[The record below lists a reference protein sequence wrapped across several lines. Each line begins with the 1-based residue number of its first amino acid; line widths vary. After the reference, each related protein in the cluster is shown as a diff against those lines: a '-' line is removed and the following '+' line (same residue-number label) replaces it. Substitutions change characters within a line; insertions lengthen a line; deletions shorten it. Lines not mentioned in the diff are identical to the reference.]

1 MVKTA
6 RVRKAVKKRSKDE
19 AGNCNAGEVRKWHM
33 YRGVG
38 QKKAVKWAWEKKS
51 PRRRRFHK
59 PHTERPTVQ
68 HVEPSR
74 LYPPLQSEAEFNSD
88 SDEGRHTTRDLPP
101 PGPQGEFYLELATST
116 RSPSNSLL
124 TRPSGGE
131 HPIDVEFTSVTKSFA
146 TVTGTVVGSSSD
158 PSRTFQC
165 HASTSNHHLDNPSP
179 TATANSQPGDIYTHV
194 KASTSGRGGTQVWI
208 FTESST
214 WDDISDLWQECKL
227 LIHPQYSDQVLSRKY
242 DGTPNWIPRTL
253 AVANA
258 GGVNL

>member
-1 MVKTA
+1 MFAFMCSGHDHGSGRTA
-6 RVRKAVKKRSKDE
+6 PFVELSSESTSGNFVPDEDVSFPDAAVSTNPTQSGRL
-19 AGNCNAGEVRKWHM
+19 CNTW
-33 YRGVG
+33 
-38 QKKAVKWAWEKKS
+38 
-51 PRRRRFHK
+51 K
-59 PHTERPTVQ
+59 P
-68 HVEPSR
+68 EPASSGSVSR
-74 LYPPLQSEAEFNSD
+74 LYPPSQSEAEFNSD

>member
-1 MVKTA
+1 MFAFMCSGHDHGSGRTA
-6 RVRKAVKKRSKDE
+6 PFVELSSESTSGNFVPDE
-19 AGNCNAGEVRKWHM
+19 D
-33 YRGVG
+33 
-38 QKKAVKWAWEKKS
+38 

-68 HVEPSR
+68 HVKPLVR
-74 LYPPLQSEAEFNSD
+74 IPPVSIRRRSPKPNLTRTRTKAVT
-88 SDEGRHTTRDLPP
+88 TTRDLPP